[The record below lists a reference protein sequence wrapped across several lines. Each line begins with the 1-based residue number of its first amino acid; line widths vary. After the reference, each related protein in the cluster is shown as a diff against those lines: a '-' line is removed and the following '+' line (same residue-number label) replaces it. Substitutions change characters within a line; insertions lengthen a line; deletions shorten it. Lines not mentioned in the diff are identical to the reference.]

1 MSLLSSEQ
9 TKPFN
14 PEDSSRFF
22 PNVGTYLPNYVA
34 SHPKTQ

>member
-1 MSLLSSEQ
+1 MLLSSSEQ
-9 TKPFN
+9 TKFFN
-14 PEDSSRFF
+14 PEDDSRFF